1 MTEGLLCT
9 LTPQRSPQESFE
21 DRFGGCCTL
30 ILKDSSKAF
39 AGMFWSP
46 HVSPCYEA
54 PPHTAREGLRQH
66 VPGTGDATARL
77 AGHRRPLPATAQHS
91 QKGQAKNAKST
102 LPRLGDT
109 TLRPE
114 WTPFRRGEAK
124 KKKRKHLFK
133 YLPMIESLRKTSL
146 SKM

>member
-1 MTEGLLCT
+1 MMTEGLLCT

-102 LPRLGDT
+102 LPRLG
-109 TLRPE
+109 E
-114 WTPFRRGEAK
+114 TPHLGQNGPHSEEAKQK
-124 KKKRKHLFK
+124 KKKENI
-133 YLPMIESLRKTSL
+133 YLSTYQ
-146 SKM
+146 